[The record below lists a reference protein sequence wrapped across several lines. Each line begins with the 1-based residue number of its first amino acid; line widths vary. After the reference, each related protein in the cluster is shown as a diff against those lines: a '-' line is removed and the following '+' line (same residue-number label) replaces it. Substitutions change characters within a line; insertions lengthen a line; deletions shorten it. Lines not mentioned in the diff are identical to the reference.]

1 MDEQSQSKPGSDG
14 GNQTVTQLVQI
25 KYLLAGILALLV
37 IGRFEDWEMNA
48 NTVIATFCL
57 VYSLETAWFWLPGS
71 VSRLAS
77 IRNRRRAAKAESE
90 ARLRRLMR
98 ELEES
103 ERRVAQD

>member
-1 MDEQSQSKPGSDG
+1 MDEQSPPKPGSDG

-25 KYLLAGILALLV
+25 KYLLAGILALIV
-37 IGRFEDWEMNA
+37 VGRFEDWGTNA
-48 NTVIATFCL
+48 LTVVVSFSL

-77 IRNRRRAAKAESE
+77 IRSRRRAAKAESE

-98 ELEES
+98 ELEEA
-103 ERRVAQD
+103 EAIAPK